1 MATKRSN
8 SERLYFFIRHIGRRL
23 RDIDVAQ
30 GTSPAR
36 ISALAHLVFHGVD
49 NVGAMAD
56 HERVSRPAMTRLVR
70 DMERAGLVKRR
81 SDKHDGRATL
91 VEVTDKGR
99 AAAHRARD
107 EKVALIA
114 KHVERLDRETARAV
128 ALALDV
134 FERIEQN

>member
-1 MATKRSN
+1 MATKRNN
-8 SERLYFFIRHIGRRL
+8 SQRLYFFIRHIGRRL

-36 ISALAHLVFHGVD
+36 ISALAHLVFHGID

-81 SDKHDGRATL
+81 GDKGDGRATL
-91 VEVTDKGR
+91 VEITSKGK
-99 AAAHRARD
+99 AAAYRARD

-114 KHVERLDRETARAV
+114 KHVQGLDRETARAV
-128 ALALDV
+128 SIALDV
-134 FERIEQN
+134 FERIEKD

>member
-1 MATKRSN
+1 MATMRSN

-36 ISALAHLVFHGVD
+36 ISALAHLVFHGID

-70 DMERAGLVKRR
+70 DMERAGLVRRKR
-81 SDKHDGRATL
+81 DKGDGRATL
-91 VEVTDKGR
+91 VEITAKGK
-99 AAAHRARD
+99 AAAYRARD
-107 EKVALIA
+107 GKVAVIA
-114 KHVERLDRETARAV
+114 MLVEGLDRDTARAV
-128 ALALDV
+128 SLALDV
-134 FERIEQN
+134 FERLEKD

>member
-1 MATKRSN
+1 MAAKRSN
-8 SERLYFFIRHIGRRL
+8 SERLYFFVRHIGRRL

-36 ISALAHLVFHGVD
+36 ISALAHLIFHGID

-81 SDKHDGRATL
+81 GDKGDGRATL
-91 VEVTDKGR
+91 VEVTAKGR
-99 AAAHRARD
+99 AMAFRARD
-107 EKVALIA
+107 EKIALIA
-114 KHVERLDRETARAV
+114 KHVEGLDAETAKAV
-128 ALALDV
+128 SRALDV
-134 FERIEQN
+134 FEKIEGR